1 MEMYLKQLELE
12 EPIEVFNLLEE
23 TVKEGWG
30 LIDSMTREEFPKYLE
45 DKYTEDLGVD
55 LKNGRV
61 PQTTYWLYVDGI
73 PSGMILIRRRINESL
88 LKRGGHIGYYIKKD
102 HRRKGYGKKMLS
114 LCLDILRKEG
124 LDKVLITCN
133 VDNLG
138 SQKIIEG
145 NNGVLENI
153 VDGSKRYWIDIN

>member
-1 MEMYLKQLELE
+1 MEMYLKKLELE

-23 TVKEGWG
+23 TVEEGWG
-30 LIDSMTREEFPKYLE
+30 LMDSMTREEFPKYLE
-45 DKYTEDLGVD
+45 GKYNEDLGVD

-73 PSGMILIRRRINESL
+73 PCGMILIRRRINESL

-114 LCLDILRKEG
+114 LCLDFLRKEG
-124 LDKVLITCN
+124 LERVLITCN
-133 VDNLG
+133 VDNVG

-145 NNGVLENI
+145 NNGILENI